1 MNTFLISIT
10 LLMGITSCNST
21 FQKSNQAENVVFYE
35 KMGNDTL
42 VNFES
47 ETVEKLPLGFVANAT
62 NKAKSIKWNVV
73 DDNGNKVVV
82 QQAINSGSCYNL
94 LVLDKFS
101 YKDFTVSVKIKAIS
115 GEEDQGGGLV
125 WRYIDKDNY
134 YIARYNPLENNLRFY
149 SVVNGSRKQLESVG
163 SAIKQGEWFTMTVE
177 MEENK
182 VTCSLNGEKLIGST
196 DDAFKSGGLIGFW
209 TKADAVTYFDD
220 LKINTSTK

>member
-10 LLMGITSCNST
+10 LLMGITSCDST

-196 DDAFKSGGLIGFW
+196 DDAFKSGGFIGFW

-220 LKINTSTK
+220 LKIQIE